1 MGGLLGPGVLL
12 QYLVRAVVMLVA
24 IPFHEAAHALVSH
37 LLGDDTAK
45 NAGRLSLNPVR
56 HFDPLGALCMVL
68 AGVGW
73 ARPVGINAGR
83 FKNPKAGM
91 AVSAAAG
98 PLANLLLAWVSLIVF
113 KVLLYRD
120 VYTGPAYLFFMYMV
134 SMNISLAV
142 FNLLPVPPF
151 DGSRVA
157 LAFLPRQSYFR
168 IMRYERWV
176 MLAVFVLVILGLLDG
191 PLGAATSAVW
201 GLLDKATG
209 FVDAFMIKNAFL
221 TSFAV
226 RI

>member
-1 MGGLLGPGVLL
+1 MGGLLGFGVLR
-12 QYLVRAVVMLVA
+12 QYLLRAVVMLIV

-45 NAGRLSLNPVR
+45 NAGRLSLNPAR
-56 HFDPLGALCMVL
+56 HFDPMGALCMVL

-73 ARPVGINAGR
+73 AKPVGINAAR

-98 PLANLLLAWVSLIVF
+98 PAANLLLAFFSLIVF
-113 KVLLYRD
+113 KCLY
-120 VYTGPAYLFFMYMV
+120 YYGSGGGALYLFFQYMT

-151 DGSRVA
+151 DGSRIA
-157 LAFLPRQSYFR
+157 LAVLPRRYYFGV
-168 IMRYERWV
+168 MRYERYIMIAV
-176 MLAVFVLVILGLLDG
+176 LLLAVTGLLTG
-191 PLGAATSAVW
+191 PLSAVTYAVW

-209 FVDAFMIKNAFL
+209 FVDAACLSAII
-221 TSFAV
+221 TV
-226 RI
+226 RA